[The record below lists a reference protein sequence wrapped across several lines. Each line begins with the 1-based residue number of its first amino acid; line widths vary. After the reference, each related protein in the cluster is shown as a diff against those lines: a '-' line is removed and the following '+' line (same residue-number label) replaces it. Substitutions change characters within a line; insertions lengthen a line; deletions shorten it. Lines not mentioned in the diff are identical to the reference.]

1 MQLSK
6 STIDVLKNF
15 ASINSNLV
23 INPGKKFA
31 TMGPS
36 KDIFAEYES
45 DDDFDKKIAVFNLP
59 ELLGV
64 LSSFKDP
71 TIDLSDKSM
80 EVKEGKQ
87 KVKYIYADESVLT
100 VPSKTITFPAPD
112 VTFDLPA
119 DQLDSIKRMAGIL
132 GVEDLSFIGNGKKVI
147 ARVHDVK
154 NKTSNNFDVEL
165 GDTKSKFNVHLRI
178 DRVSKLYGGDY
189 IVDFSNKG
197 ISRFSHQG
205 IKLVVYVAIESDSTY
220 E

>member
-6 STIDVLKNF
+6 TTLDVMKNF
-15 ASINSNLV
+15 ATINSNLV

-31 TMGPS
+31 TMGIA
-36 KDIFAEYES
+36 KDIFAEFES
-45 DDDFDKKIAVFNLP
+45 DDEFDKKIAVFNLP

-64 LSSFKDP
+64 VSSFKDP
-71 TIDLSDKSM
+71 DVDLSDKYM

-100 VPSKTITFPAPD
+100 VPTKSITFPAPD
-112 VTFDLPA
+112 VTFDLSA

-147 ARVHDVK
+147 ARVHDAK
-154 NKTSNNFDVEL
+154 NKSSNNFDVEL
-165 GDTKSKFNVHLRI
+165 GESKEKFNVHLRI
-178 DRVSKLYGGDY
+178 ERVSKLYGGDY
-189 IVDFSNKG
+189 VVDFSNKG